1 MARGLKKFAIHRALD
16 DCIGT
21 IASYFFSLIKR
32 RRKLPKIIK
41 KICVIKLSGI
51 GDAILTLPLLKKL
64 KEKRKEVLVI
74 AAKENFIVYKNQPF
88 INEVILFDIKRLNF
102 FRIFRFILKIK
113 KRNIDVVIDTSQTAN
128 FSAILSFLISKFCIG
143 FANPKTPARNKL
155 YDVVIKQNPSKHMVF
170 NFLNLGKPIGIKYNS
185 KEINLIKLPFSKK
198 DNKKIASMLR
208 KSKNLVG
215 LHPCSIFD
223 YREWPKEN
231 WVKIIEYLID
241 RYNVN
246 IVIVGSKEESLKVS
260 QLIEGI
266 KEEYRRKIINL
277 AGKLELNELF
287 ALMPKLKLF
296 IANDGG
302 PMHVAAAQ
310 GIPVIGLFGTD
321 TPLRYAPFNHK
332 SLAIYAN
339 LPNHPCIKPWIKE
352 FKPCGKCLK
361 AIKVEKVKEAIDRI
375 FKKANLKTLK

>member
-246 IVIVGSKEESLKVS
+246 IVIVGSKEESLKVF
-260 QLIEGI
+260 QLTEGI
-266 KEEYRRKIINL
+266 KEEYRGKIINL
-277 AGKLELNELF
+277 AGKLELSELF

-375 FKKANLKTLK
+375 LKKLI